1 MYVEQAVEYSSETIV
16 GVTETENKNKNKN
29 KNKTETETKIE
40 QRAVCGD
47 AVTRRA

>member
-16 GVTETENKNKNKN
+16 GVTETENKNK
-29 KNKTETETKIE
+29 TETETKIE

>member
-16 GVTETENKNKNKN
+16 GVTETENKNKNK
-29 KNKTETETKIE
+29 TETETKIE